1 MRVGKFLEHMQAAL
15 KATAIQDPFV
25 SYTAVGRQLG
35 YMCYLVLDTLQWV
48 SRSRERFRAGQR
60 RRRERVLCSRLSQ
73 LCLLVKTLKRFC

>member
-48 SRSRERFRAGQR
+48 S
-60 RRRERVLCSRLSQ
+60 SQ
-73 LCLLVKTLKRFC
+73 LGFEGRDGGRASGMNSGCWKSRAIFLAR

>member
-48 SRSRERFRAGQR
+48 S
-60 RRRERVLCSRLSQ
+60 
-73 LCLLVKTLKRFC
+73 LKLGLEGRDGAEQSGILAVGNQEPSFLAR